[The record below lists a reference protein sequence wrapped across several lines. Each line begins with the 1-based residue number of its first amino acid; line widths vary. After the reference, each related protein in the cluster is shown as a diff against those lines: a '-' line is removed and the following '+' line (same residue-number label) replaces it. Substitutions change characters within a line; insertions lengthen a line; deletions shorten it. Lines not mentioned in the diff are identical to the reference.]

1 MQVNWPVL
9 FKRPAEP
16 LVPQVS
22 DKLQFVDPLATIGGK
37 PRVCRALLLTNVYF
51 LDKRHAIDLVQRGYA
66 GEHFLQGRL
75 AQAF

>member
-16 LVPQVS
+16 PVPQVS
-22 DKLQFVDPLATIGGK
+22 DKLQFVASQSDISDLKSEIKLFA
-37 PRVCRALLLTNVYF
+37 NVYF
-51 LDKRHAIDLVQRGYA
+51 FDKRHTIDLMQRRNP